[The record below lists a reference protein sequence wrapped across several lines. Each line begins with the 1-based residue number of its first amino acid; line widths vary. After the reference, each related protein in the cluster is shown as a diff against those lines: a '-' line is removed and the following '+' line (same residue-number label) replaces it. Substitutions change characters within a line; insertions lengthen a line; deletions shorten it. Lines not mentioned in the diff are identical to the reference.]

1 MQSVSSISRALYR
14 IVFRSGSPQRIQY
27 SDRLLIVSVLSFGV
41 LLVASQ
47 VFFYTATIVETGL
60 VLFTSL
66 TGIYIATALL
76 TRKASRMR
84 IRTSLLAG
92 FLLLAASQLI
102 LLLFAPFADMING
115 LRPTVS
121 LVLGIVILMGIT
133 NILQFAL
140 SSSRTRAALYAVA
153 CAAGL
158 GLFYTAMRWLLQI
171 VFS

>member
-1 MQSVSSISRALYR
+1 MQSLSSLSRALFR

-47 VFFYTATIVETGL
+47 VFFYAATIVETGL
-60 VLFTSL
+60 ILFTSM

-92 FLLLAASQLI
+92 FLLLAAAQAI
-102 LLLFAPFADMING
+102 LLLIAPFADMISG

-121 LVLGIVILMGIT
+121 LVLGIITLMGVT
-133 NILQFAL
+133 NILRYAL
-140 SSSRTRAALYAVA
+140 SSSLSLAALYAVA

-158 GLFYTAMRWLLQI
+158 GIFYVAMRWLLQI